1 MNNINDLK
9 DLMRE
14 LEEAFYSGSQIPIDC
29 VNYIKEWLKLN
40 DEEEYNTKDWK
51 AESEYYKSE
60 CEDLQNKCEDLQNK
74 CEYYKS
80 ECEDLESKCEYWKNQ
95 CKKLNVGKDSYKA
108 LLDMV
113 TEEKNE
119 YTNIRK
125 SFINSL
131 IQTNTLVSGKKTYLI
146 YDDITQKFK
155 IGKSYDP
162 YKREKTLCSDRCS
175 INLVAYCD
183 YDIESVLHSMY
194 SEYRVRGEWF
204 NLSTNQVHCIIK
216 YFGMKVTNQTKLNEF
231 YYTDLEPFLN
241 PKY

>member
-40 DEEEYNTKDWK
+40 DEEEHNIEYLEYKCGCL
-51 AESEYYKSE
+51 ES
-60 CEDLQNKCEDLQNK
+60 K

-80 ECEDLESKCEYWKNQ
+80 EYEDLESKCEYWKNQ
-95 CKKLNVGKDSYKA
+95 CGKLNVGKNSYKA

-119 YTNIRK
+119 YTKETK

-131 IQTNTLVSGKKTYLI
+131 IQTNTLVSGQKTYLM
-146 YDDITQKFK
+146 YDDETQKFM

-162 YKREKTLCSDRCS
+162 YETEKELYLCRGS
-175 INLVAYCD
+175 IYMVAYCD

-194 SEYRVRGEWF
+194 SEKRVKDEWF
-204 NLSTNQVHCIIK
+204 NLSTKQVSWIIK

-241 PKY
+241 SKY

>member
-14 LEEAFYSGSQIPIDC
+14 LEEALYSGNQIPIDC
-29 VNYIKEWLKLN
+29 VNYINEWLRLN
-40 DEEEYNTKDWK
+40 DGEGYNTKDWK
-51 AESEYYKSE
+51 SESEYYKSE
-60 CEDLQNKCEDLQNK
+60 YEELKTK
-74 CEYYKS
+74 Y
-80 ECEDLESKCEYWKNQ
+80 EDLESKCEYWKNQ
-95 CKKLNVGKDSYKA
+95 CGKLNVGKNSYKA

-119 YTNIRK
+119 YTKETK

-131 IQTNTLVSGKKTYLI
+131 IQTNTIVSGQKTYLM
-146 YDDITQKFK
+146 YDDITQKFM

-162 YKREKTLCSDRCS
+162 YETEKELYLCRGS
-175 INLVAYCD
+175 IYMVAYCD

-194 SEYRVRGEWF
+194 SEYRNRGEWF
-204 NLSTNQVHCIIK
+204 SLSKKQVRLIIK
-216 YFGMKVTNQTKLNEF
+216 YFGMKSTNRSKLNEF
-231 YYTDLEPFLN
+231 YETDNLPFLN

>member
-14 LEEAFYSGSQIPIDC
+14 LEEALYSGNQIPIDC
-29 VNYIKEWLKLN
+29 VNYIKEWLRLN
-40 DEEEYNTKDWK
+40 DGEEYNTKDWK
-51 AESEYYKSE
+51 SE
-60 CEDLQNKCEDLQNK
+60 

-95 CKKLNVGKDSYKA
+95 CKKLDVGKDSYKA

-113 TEEKNE
+113 TEENIE
-119 YTNIRK
+119 HTNIRK

-131 IQTNTLVSGKKTYLI
+131 IQTNTLVSSKKTYLI

-204 NLSTNQVHCIIK
+204 NLSTNQVRLIIK
-216 YFGMKVTNQTKLNEF
+216 YFGMKITNQTKLNEF
-231 YYTDLEPFLN
+231 YETANLPF
-241 PKY
+241 

>member
-51 AESEYYKSE
+51 AES
-60 CEDLQNKCEDLQNK
+60 
-74 CEYYKS
+74 EYYKS

-131 IQTNTLVSGKKTYLI
+131 IQTNTLVSGQKTYLI

-155 IGKSYDP
+155 IGKSYNP

-175 INLVAYCD
+175 IYLVAYCD
-183 YDIESVLHSMY
+183 YNIESVLHSMY
-194 SEYRVRGEWF
+194 SEYRYRGEWF
-204 NLSTNQVHCIIK
+204 NLSTNQVRLIIK
-216 YFGMKVTNQTKLNEF
+216 YFGMKITNQTKLNEF
-231 YYTDLEPFLN
+231 YETANLPF
-241 PKY
+241 

>member
-14 LEEAFYSGSQIPIDC
+14 LEEAFYSGNQIPIDC

-51 AESEYYKSE
+51 SE
-60 CEDLQNKCEDLQNK
+60 

-80 ECEDLESKCEYWKNQ
+80 EYEELKSKYDDLENKYAYLESAYIKSDAAQN
-95 CKKLNVGKDSYKA
+95 SYKL
-108 LLDMV
+108 LLDMA
-113 TEEKNE
+113 TEENIE

-131 IQTNTLVSGKKTYLI
+131 IQTNTLVSGQKTYLM

-175 INLVAYCD
+175 IYLVAYCD

-194 SEYRVRGEWF
+194 SEYRGRGEWF
-204 NLSTNQVHCIIK
+204 NLSTNQVHYIIK
-216 YFGMKVTNQTKLNEF
+216 YFGMKITNQTKLNEF
-231 YYTDLEPFLN
+231 YNTDLEPFLN

>member
-1 MNNINDLK
+1 MNNINDIK
-9 DLMRE
+9 HFCRE
-14 LEEAFYSGSQIPIDC
+14 IEEAYYAGSETPIDC
-29 VNYIKEWLKLN
+29 VNYIMDWLNLKEK
-40 DEEEYNTKDWK
+40 EEHNIECL
-51 AESEYYKSE
+51 EST
-60 CEDLQNKCEDLQNK
+60 

-80 ECEDLESKCEYWKNQ
+80 ECEELKGKYEDLEHEYDHLEFDCEVLENSNNFLKEWNNSIKQKY
-95 CKKLNVGKDSYKA
+95 DE
-108 LLDMV
+108 M
-113 TEEKNE
+113 T
-119 YTNIRK
+119 T

-131 IQTNTLVSGKKTYLI
+131 IQTNTLVSGQKTYLM

-175 INLVAYCD
+175 IYLVAYCD

-194 SEYRVRGEWF
+194 SEYRGRGEWF
-204 NLSTNQVHCIIK
+204 SLSINQVRYIID
-216 YFGMKVTNQTKLNEF
+216 YFGMKITNQDKLNEF

>member
-14 LEEAFYSGSQIPIDC
+14 LEEALYYGNQIPIDC
-29 VNYIKEWLKLN
+29 VNYIKEWLRLN
-40 DEEEYNTKDWK
+40 DGEEYNTKDWK

-60 CEDLQNKCEDLQNK
+60 YEELKGK
-74 CEYYKS
+74 Y
-80 ECEDLESKCEYWKNQ
+80 EDLEHEYDHLEFD
-95 CKKLNVGKDSYKA
+95 CKVLENSNNF
-108 LLDMV
+108 L
-113 TEEKNE
+113 EEWNNSIKQKYDE
-119 YTNIRK
+119 MTT

-131 IQTNTLVSGKKTYLI
+131 IQTNTIVSGQKTYLM

-175 INLVAYCD
+175 IYLVAYCD

-204 NLSTNQVHCIIK
+204 NLSTNQVHYIIK
-216 YFGMKVTNQTKLNEF
+216 YFGMKITNQTKLNEF
-231 YYTDLEPFLN
+231 YNTDLEPFLN

>member
-40 DEEEYNTKDWK
+40 DEEEHNIEYLEYKCGCL
-51 AESEYYKSE
+51 ES
-60 CEDLQNKCEDLQNK
+60 K

-80 ECEDLESKCEYWKNQ
+80 EYEDLESKCEYWKNQ
-95 CKKLNVGKDSYKA
+95 CEKLDVGKNSYKA

-204 NLSTNQVHCIIK
+204 NLSTNQVRWIID
-216 YFGMKVTNQTKLNEF
+216 YFGMKITNKTKLNEF
-231 YYTDLEPFLN
+231 YETANLPF
-241 PKY
+241 

>member
-14 LEEAFYSGSQIPIDC
+14 LEEAFYSGNQIPIDC

-60 CEDLQNKCEDLQNK
+60 
-74 CEYYKS
+74 Y
-80 ECEDLESKCEYWKNQ
+80 EDLESKCEYWKNQ

-113 TEEKNE
+113 TEEENE

-131 IQTNTLVSGKKTYLI
+131 IQTNTLVSGQKTYLI

-155 IGKSYDP
+155 IGKSYNP

-204 NLSTNQVHCIIK
+204 SLSTKQVSLIIK
-216 YFGMKVTNQTKLNEF
+216 YFGMKITNQTKLNEF
-231 YYTDLEPFLN
+231 YETANLPF
-241 PKY
+241 

>member
-14 LEEAFYSGSQIPIDC
+14 LEEAFYSGNQIPIDC

-51 AESEYYKSE
+51 SE
-60 CEDLQNKCEDLQNK
+60 

-80 ECEDLESKCEYWKNQ
+80 ECDNLESKCEYWKNQ
-95 CKKLNVGKDSYKA
+95 CGKLNVGKNSYKA

-113 TEEKNE
+113 TEENIE

-131 IQTNTLVSGKKTYLI
+131 IQTNTLVSGQKTYLM
-146 YDDITQKFK
+146 YDDITKKFK

-175 INLVAYCD
+175 IYLVAYCD

-194 SEYRVRGEWF
+194 SEYRNRGEWF

-216 YFGMKVTNQTKLNEF
+216 YFGMKITNQTKLNEF
-231 YYTDLEPFLN
+231 YETDNLPF
-241 PKY
+241 

>member
-9 DLMRE
+9 R
-14 LEEAFYSGSQIPIDC
+14 
-29 VNYIKEWLKLN
+29 
-40 DEEEYNTKDWK
+40 
-51 AESEYYKSE
+51 E
-60 CEDLQNKCEDLQNK
+60 CENLNIAYECLKCS

-80 ECEDLESKCEYWKNQ
+80 EYEDLQNECEYWKNQ
-95 CKKLNVGKDSYKA
+95 CEKLNVGKNSYKA
-108 LLDMV
+108 LLDMA
-113 TEEKNE
+113 TEENIE

-131 IQTNTLVSGKKTYLI
+131 IQTNTLVSGQKTYLI
-146 YDDITQKFK
+146 YDDITKKFK

-204 NLSTNQVHCIIK
+204 NLSTNQVRLIIK
-216 YFGMKVTNQTKLNEF
+216 YLGMKITNQNKLNEF
-231 YYTDLEPFLN
+231 YETDNLPF
-241 PKY
+241 

>member
-14 LEEAFYSGSQIPIDC
+14 LEEAFYYGNQIPIDC
-29 VNYIKEWLKLN
+29 VNYIKEWLRLN
-40 DEEEYNTKDWK
+40 DGEEYNTKDWK

-60 CEDLQNKCEDLQNK
+60 YEELKGK
-74 CEYYKS
+74 Y
-80 ECEDLESKCEYWKNQ
+80 EDLEHEYDHLEFDCEVLENSNNFLKEWNNSIKQKY
-95 CKKLNVGKDSYKA
+95 DE
-108 LLDMV
+108 M
-113 TEEKNE
+113 T
-119 YTNIRK
+119 T

-131 IQTNTLVSGKKTYLI
+131 IQTNTIVSSQKTYLM

-175 INLVAYCD
+175 IYLVAYCD

-194 SEYRVRGEWF
+194 SEYRGRGEWF
-204 NLSTNQVHCIIK
+204 NLSTKQVHYIIK

-231 YYTDLEPFLN
+231 YETDLEPFLN

>member
-14 LEEAFYSGSQIPIDC
+14 LEEALYSGNQIPIDC
-29 VNYIKEWLKLN
+29 VNYINEWLRLN
-40 DEEEYNTKDWK
+40 DGEGYNTKDWK
-51 AESEYYKSE
+51 SESEYYKSE
-60 CEDLQNKCEDLQNK
+60 YEELKTK
-74 CEYYKS
+74 Y
-80 ECEDLESKCEYWKNQ
+80 EDLESKCEYWKNQ
-95 CKKLNVGKDSYKA
+95 CGKLNVGKNSYKA

-119 YTNIRK
+119 YTKETK

-131 IQTNTLVSGKKTYLI
+131 IQTNTIVSGQKTYLM
-146 YDDITQKFK
+146 YDDITQKFM

-162 YKREKTLCSDRCS
+162 YETEKELYLCRGS
-175 INLVAYCD
+175 IYMVAYCD

-194 SEYRVRGEWF
+194 SEYRGRGEWF
-204 NLSTNQVHCIIK
+204 NLSKKQVSWIIK
-216 YFGMKVTNQTKLNEF
+216 YFGMKSTNRSKLNEF
-231 YYTDLEPFLN
+231 YETDLEPFLN

>member
-14 LEEAFYSGSQIPIDC
+14 LEEALYSGNQIPIDC
-29 VNYIKEWLKLN
+29 VNYIKEWLRLN
-40 DEEEYNTKDWK
+40 DGEEYNTKDWK
-51 AESEYYKSE
+51 SESEYYKSE
-60 CEDLQNKCEDLQNK
+60 YEELKTK
-74 CEYYKS
+74 Y
-80 ECEDLESKCEYWKNQ
+80 EDLESKCEYWKNQ
-95 CKKLNVGKDSYKA
+95 CGKLNVGKNSYKA

-119 YTNIRK
+119 YTKETK

-131 IQTNTLVSGKKTYLI
+131 IQTNTIVSGQKTYLM
-146 YDDITQKFK
+146 YDDITQKFM

-162 YKREKTLCSDRCS
+162 YETEKELYLCRGS
-175 INLVAYCD
+175 IYMVAYCD

-194 SEYRVRGEWF
+194 SEYRGRGEWF
-204 NLSTNQVHCIIK
+204 NLSKKQVSWIIK
-216 YFGMKVTNQTKLNEF
+216 YFGMKSTNRSKLNEF
-231 YYTDLEPFLN
+231 YETDLEPFLN

>member
-14 LEEAFYSGSQIPIDC
+14 LEEAFYYGNQIPIDC
-29 VNYIKEWLKLN
+29 VNYIKEWLRLN

-60 CEDLQNKCEDLQNK
+60 YEELKGK
-74 CEYYKS
+74 Y
-80 ECEDLESKCEYWKNQ
+80 EDLEHEYDHLEFDCEVLENSNNSLKEWNNSIKQKY
-95 CKKLNVGKDSYKA
+95 DE
-108 LLDMV
+108 M
-113 TEEKNE
+113 T
-119 YTNIRK
+119 T

-131 IQTNTLVSGKKTYLI
+131 IQTNTIVSGQKTYLM
-146 YDDITQKFK
+146 YDDVTQKFK

-175 INLVAYCD
+175 IYLVAYCD

-194 SEYRVRGEWF
+194 SENRVKDEWF
-204 NLSTNQVHCIIK
+204 NLSTKQVSWIIE
-216 YFGMKVTNQTKLNEF
+216 YFGMKSTNRSKLNEF
-231 YYTDLEPFLN
+231 YETANLPF
-241 PKY
+241 

>member
-9 DLMRE
+9 
-14 LEEAFYSGSQIPIDC
+14 I
-29 VNYIKEWLKLN
+29 
-40 DEEEYNTKDWK
+40 
-51 AESEYYKSE
+51 E
-60 CEDLQNKCEDLQNK
+60 CENLNIAYECLKCT

-80 ECEDLESKCEYWKNQ
+80 EYEELKVKYEDLE
-95 CKKLNVGKDSYKA
+95 
-108 LLDMV
+108 
-113 TEEKNE
+113 NE
-119 YTNIRK
+119 YDHLEFDCEVLENSNNSLKEWNNSIKQKYDEMTT

-131 IQTNTLVSGKKTYLI
+131 IQTNTLVSGQKTYLM

-175 INLVAYCD
+175 IYLVAYCD

-194 SEYRVRGEWF
+194 SEYRNRGEWF
-204 NLSTNQVHCIIK
+204 SLSKKQVRLIIK

-231 YYTDLEPFLN
+231 YETDLEPFLN

>member
-14 LEEAFYSGSQIPIDC
+14 LEEALYSGNQIPIDC
-29 VNYIKEWLKLN
+29 VNYIKEWLRLN
-40 DEEEYNTKDWK
+40 DGEEYNTKDWK
-51 AESEYYKSE
+51 AESEYYKAES
-60 CEDLQNKCEDLQNK
+60 
-74 CEYYKS
+74 EYYKS
-80 ECEDLESKCEYWKNQ
+80 EYEDLKSKYDDLENKYAYLESAYIKSDAAQN
-95 CKKLNVGKDSYKA
+95 SYKL
-108 LLDMV
+108 LLDLEM
-113 TEEKNE
+113 EKNDE
-119 YTNIRK
+119 NTKETK

-131 IQTNTLVSGKKTYLI
+131 IQTNTLVSGQKTYLM
-146 YDDITQKFK
+146 YDDITQKFM

-162 YKREKTLCSDRCS
+162 YETEKELYLCRGS
-175 INLVAYCD
+175 IYMVAYCD

-194 SEYRVRGEWF
+194 SDYRNRGEWF
-204 NLSTNQVHCIIK
+204 NLSTKQVDCIIK

>member
-1 MNNINDLK
+1 MKNI
-9 DLMRE
+9 
-14 LEEAFYSGSQIPIDC
+14 
-29 VNYIKEWLKLN
+29 
-40 DEEEYNTKDWK
+40 NTKDLNI
-51 AESEYYKSE
+51 AYDLLKST
-60 CEDLQNKCEDLQNK
+60 

-80 ECEDLESKCEYWKNQ
+80 EYEKLKSVCENWKIAYELLENKYAYLESAYIKSDAAQN
-95 CKKLNVGKDSYKA
+95 SYKA

-119 YTNIRK
+119 HTKEAK

-131 IQTNTLVSGKKTYLI
+131 IQTNTLVSGQKTYLM
-146 YDDITQKFK
+146 YDDITQKFM

-162 YKREKTLCSDRCS
+162 YETEKELYLCRGS
-175 INLVAYCD
+175 IYMVAYCD

-194 SEYRVRGEWF
+194 SEYRGRGEWF
-204 NLSTNQVHCIIK
+204 NLSTKQVHCIIK

>member
-40 DEEEYNTKDWK
+40 DEEEHNIEYLEYKCGCL
-51 AESEYYKSE
+51 ES
-60 CEDLQNKCEDLQNK
+60 K

-80 ECEDLESKCEYWKNQ
+80 EYEDLESKCEYWKNQ
-95 CKKLNVGKDSYKA
+95 CEKLDVGKNSYKA

-204 NLSTNQVHCIIK
+204 NLSTNQVRWIID
-216 YFGMKVTNQTKLNEF
+216 YFGMKITNQTKLNEF
-231 YYTDLEPFLN
+231 YETANLPF
-241 PKY
+241 

>member
-29 VNYIKEWLKLN
+29 VNYINEWLRLN
-40 DEEEYNTKDWK
+40 DGEEYNTKDWK

-60 CEDLQNKCEDLQNK
+60 YEELKGK
-74 CEYYKS
+74 Y
-80 ECEDLESKCEYWKNQ
+80 EDLESKYDRLENKYTHLESAYIKSDAAQN
-95 CKKLNVGKDSYKA
+95 SYKL

-131 IQTNTLVSGKKTYLI
+131 IQTNTLVSGQKTYLI

-155 IGKSYDP
+155 IGKSYNP

-175 INLVAYCD
+175 IYLVAYCD

-204 NLSTNQVHCIIK
+204 SLSTNQVHYIID
-216 YFGMKVTNQTKLNEF
+216 YFGMKITNQNKLNEF
-231 YYTDLEPFLN
+231 YNTDFLPF
-241 PKY
+241 

>member
-14 LEEAFYSGSQIPIDC
+14 LEEALYSGNQIPIDC
-29 VNYIKEWLKLN
+29 VNYINEWLRLN
-40 DEEEYNTKDWK
+40 DGEGYNTKDWK
-51 AESEYYKSE
+51 SESEYYKSE
-60 CEDLQNKCEDLQNK
+60 YEELKTK
-74 CEYYKS
+74 Y
-80 ECEDLESKCEYWKNQ
+80 EDLESKCEYWKNQ
-95 CKKLNVGKDSYKA
+95 CGKLNVGKNSYKA

-119 YTNIRK
+119 YTKETK

-131 IQTNTLVSGKKTYLI
+131 IQTNTIVSGQKTYLM

-162 YKREKTLCSDRCS
+162 YETEKELYLCRGS
-175 INLVAYCD
+175 IYMVAYCD

-194 SEYRVRGEWF
+194 SEYRGRGEWF
-204 NLSTNQVHCIIK
+204 NLSKKQVSWIIK
-216 YFGMKVTNQTKLNEF
+216 YFGMKSTNRSKLNEF
-231 YYTDLEPFLN
+231 YETDLEPFLN